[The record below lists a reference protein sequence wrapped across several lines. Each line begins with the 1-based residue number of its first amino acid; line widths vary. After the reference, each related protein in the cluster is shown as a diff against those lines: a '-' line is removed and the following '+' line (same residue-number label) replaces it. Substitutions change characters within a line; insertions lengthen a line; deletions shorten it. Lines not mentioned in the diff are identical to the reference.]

1 MKELIMRWKVM
12 KLDLQR
18 QVGLLMEGRLT
29 TGTNNRDTTEET
41 VERVGRMIDQLDS
54 LLKEHDR
61 PAPEARSRS
70 AKHGPTASRSAPCNL
85 ACGHPHAQHINDGLR
100 MGAGAGPFDTHPL
113 RFVPDRR
120 YPLRQDP

>member
-61 PAPEARSRS
+61 PGS
-70 AKHGPTASRSAPCNL
+70 
-85 ACGHPHAQHINDGLR
+85 
-100 MGAGAGPFDTHPL
+100 
-113 RFVPDRR
+113 
-120 YPLRQDP
+120 